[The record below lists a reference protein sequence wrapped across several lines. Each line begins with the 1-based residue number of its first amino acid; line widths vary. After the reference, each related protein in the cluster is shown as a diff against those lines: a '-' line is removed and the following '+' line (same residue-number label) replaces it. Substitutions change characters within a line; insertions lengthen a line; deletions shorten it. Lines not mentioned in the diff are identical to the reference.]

1 MQHADRH
8 YLAGE
13 QKIMN
18 IINSESAQHF
28 HLDEQ
33 SLQAI
38 RQFGEHFPGG
48 FFIYREEGNKE
59 LLYAN
64 SALIEIFGCRNLNEF
79 KQHTG
84 FVYEGMLHP
93 DVREKINSAIKTKY
107 SSSKSIIGHIIYRI
121 LRRDGATRWVDT
133 YGHYAVSEEY
143 GGVYFVF
150 AMDITEQK
158 LATESSKELNR
169 SVFEALTSSY
179 DSVMLIKD
187 LDTERISLFRH
198 PDENDDISHIRTAL
212 RQANYTEAT
221 NHYIDTM
228 VLPEDREWMRR
239 EIALPNIKKE
249 LAESKRFAITYRRIL
264 NGEIRYYRVEYI
276 RLKSKDSK
284 SGIIYA
290 FKDVDDEVR
299 NEKKLKTDLQAA
311 ILAQKQKEKEFY
323 LVQEMALKDPLT
335 GIKNKRAFKQREN
348 QLNQAIN
355 KNEPL
360 QFALVVCD
368 VNDLKVVND
377 TQGHLAGD
385 QYIKNTCSFI
395 CHVFQHSPV
404 FRFGG
409 DEFVVILSGADYEN
423 REQLMQELD
432 RNNQKNLLAGDVVIA
447 NGLAEFDP
455 LLDTCTNDVLR
466 RADEC
471 MYENKILLK
480 SMR

>member
-1 MQHADRH
+1 
-8 YLAGE
+8 
-13 QKIMN
+13 
-18 IINSESAQHF
+18 
-28 HLDEQ
+28 
-33 SLQAI
+33 
-38 RQFGEHFPGG
+38 
-48 FFIYREEGNKE
+48 
-59 LLYAN
+59 
-64 SALIEIFGCRNLNEF
+64 
-79 KQHTG
+79 
-84 FVYEGMLHP
+84 MLHP

-107 SSSKSIIGHIIYRI
+107 SSNKSIIGHIIYRI
-121 LRRDGATRWVDT
+121 LRRDGATRWIDT

-150 AMDITEQK
+150 ATDITEQK
-158 LATESSKELNR
+158 LASESSKELNL

-179 DSVMLIKD
+179 DSVLLIKD

-198 PDENDDISHIRTAL
+198 PNKEDDVTHIRTAL

-228 VLPEDREWMRR
+228 VLPEDREWLRR

-249 LAESKRFAITYRRIL
+249 LAESFAVTYRRIL
-264 NGEIRYYRVEYI
+264 NGETRYYRVEYI
-276 RLKSKDSK
+276 RLKLKDGK

-311 ILAQKQKEKEFY
+311 ILAQKQQEKEFY
-323 LVQEMALKDPLT
+323 IVQDMALKDSLT

-348 QLNQAIN
+348 QLNQAI
-355 KNEPL
+355 KKKEPL
-360 QFALVVCD
+360 QFAIVVCD
-368 VNDLKVVND
+368 VNDLKVIND

-409 DEFVVILSGADYEN
+409 DEFVVILTGSDFEN

-432 RNNQKNLLAGDVVIA
+432 QNNRKNLLTGELVVA

-455 LLDTCTNDVLR
+455 SQDTCTNDVLQ
-466 RADEC
+466 RADNS
-471 MYENKILLK
+471 MYENKMQLK
-480 SMR
+480 GMR

>member
-1 MQHADRH
+1 
-8 YLAGE
+8 
-13 QKIMN
+13 MN
-18 IINSESAQHF
+18 IIDSQNAQHF
-28 HLDEQ
+28 SLNEQ

-59 LLYAN
+59 LLYVN
-64 SALIEIFGCRNLNEF
+64 SALLEIFGCRNLDEF

-84 FVYEGMLHP
+84 FVYTGMLHP
-93 DVREKINSAIKTKY
+93 DVRAKINSAIKTKF
-107 SSSKSIIGHIIYRI
+107 SANKSIIGHIIYRI
-121 LRRDGATRWVDT
+121 LRRDGATRWIDT

-150 AMDITEQK
+150 ATDITEQK
-158 LATESSKELNR
+158 LASESSKELNL

-179 DSVMLIKD
+179 DSVLLIKD

-198 PDENDDISHIRTAL
+198 PNKEDDVTHIRTAL
-212 RQANYTEAT
+212 RQAYYTEAT

-228 VLPEDREWMRR
+228 VLPEDREWLRR

-249 LAESKRFAITYRRIL
+249 LAESKRFAVTYRRIL
-264 NGEIRYYRVEYI
+264 NGETRYYRVEYI
-276 RLKSKDSK
+276 RLKLKDGK

-311 ILAQKQKEKEFY
+311 ILAQKQQEKEFY
-323 LVQEMALKDPLT
+323 IVQDMALKDSLT

-348 QLNQAIN
+348 QLNQAI
-355 KNEPL
+355 KKKEPL
-360 QFALVVCD
+360 QFAIVVCD
-368 VNDLKVVND
+368 VNDLKVIND

-385 QYIKNTCSFI
+385 QYIKNTCTFI

-409 DEFVVILSGADYEN
+409 DEFVVILTGSDFEN

-432 RNNQKNLLAGDVVIA
+432 QNNRKNLLTGDLVVA

-455 LLDTCTNDVLR
+455 SQDTCTNDVLQ
-466 RADEC
+466 RADNS
-471 MYENKILLK
+471 MYENKMQLK
-480 SMR
+480 GMR

>member
-1 MQHADRH
+1 
-8 YLAGE
+8 
-13 QKIMN
+13 MN
-18 IINSESAQHF
+18 IIDSQNAQRF
-28 HLDEQ
+28 NLNEQ
-33 SLQAI
+33 TLETI

-59 LLYAN
+59 LLYVN
-64 SALIEIFGCRNLNEF
+64 SALLKIFGCRNLDEF

-84 FVYEGMLHP
+84 FVYSGMLHP
-93 DVREKINSAIKTKY
+93 DVREKINSAIKTKF
-107 SSSKSIIGHIIYRI
+107 SASKSIIGHIIYRV

-150 AMDITEQK
+150 ATDITEQK
-158 LATESSKELNR
+158 LASESSKELNR

-179 DSVMLIKD
+179 DSVLLIKD

-198 PDENDDISHIRTAL
+198 PNTEDDVTHIRTAL

-228 VLPEDREWMRR
+228 VLPEDREWFRR
-239 EIALPNIKKE
+239 ETALPNVKKA
-249 LAESKRFAITYRRIL
+249 LTESKHFAVTYRRIL
-264 NGEIRYYRVEYI
+264 NGETRYYRVEYI
-276 RLKSKDSK
+276 RLKLKDGK

-311 ILAQKQKEKEFY
+311 ILAQKQQEKEFY
-323 LVQEMALKDPLT
+323 IVQD
-335 GIKNKRAFKQREN
+335 RAFKQREN
-348 QLNQAIN
+348 QLNQAI
-355 KNEPL
+355 KKKEPL
-360 QFALVVCD
+360 QFAIVVCD
-368 VNDLKVVND
+368 VNDLKVIND

-409 DEFVVILSGADYEN
+409 DEFVVILTGSDFEN
-423 REQLMQELD
+423 REQLMQKLD
-432 RNNQKNLLAGDVVIA
+432 QNNRKNLLTGDLVVA

-455 LLDTCTNDVLR
+455 SQDTCTNDVLQ
-466 RADEC
+466 RADNS
-471 MYENKILLK
+471 MYENKMQLK
-480 SMR
+480 GMR